1 MTRKGLNVWEMLKIS
16 SGLGLVIALPISGGT
31 VLGFILDKNLGTS
44 PILTL
49 IFLLGGIFLGIA
61 GVMRK
66 VKEITNDPH

>member
-1 MTRKGLNVWEMLKIS
+1 MLKIS

-49 IFLLGGIFLGIA
+49 IFLLGGIFLGVA

-66 VKEITNDPH
+66 VKEITDDSH